1 VKVVASIAQEKS
13 QKEDVK
19 IMKSG
24 SGELFGKNGGKGFTK
39 LECKFSNSP
48 LFALNVDASHNQIV
62 VCLYVISNR
71 TMTKV
76 SEMHVLVQEFIKQC
90 KLKVSHVKVK
100 RTKLSEKLIRLNFN
114 MEDWRVVTFDAQNLV
129 A

>member
-1 VKVVASIAQEKS
+1 MKVVASIAQEKA
-13 QKEDVK
+13 QRKEVK

-24 SGELFGKNGGKGFTK
+24 SRELFGKNGGKGSTK

-48 LFALNVDASHNQIV
+48 LFALNMDASHNQNV

-76 SEMHVLVQEFIKQC
+76 SEMHVLVQEFTEQC
-90 KLKVSHVKVK
+90 NWKFH
-100 RTKLSEKLIRLNFN
+100 
-114 MEDWRVVTFDAQNLV
+114 M
-129 A
+129 